1 MISASFVPY
10 QKPTARCL
18 FVVSPFPRKLSTGT
32 LVMVLFAT
40 LALLTTS
47 CAGETESRESASA
60 RTSKGQIVINN
71 FSFSPKIL
79 TLSLGATAT
88 WTNRDNVPHV
98 IASTEK
104 RFKESAVLKPGES
117 FSNAFVTGGTYSYFC
132 SIHPRMT
139 GKIIVK

>member
-1 MISASFVPY
+1 MSASFVPY
-10 QKPTARCL
+10 QKPTARCV

-32 LVMVLFAT
+32 LVMFLFAT
-40 LALLTTS
+40 LAFLTTT
-47 CAGETESRESASA
+47 CAEETESRESASA

-71 FSFSPKIL
+71 FSFSPEIL

-98 IASTEK
+98 IASTDK
-104 RFKESAVLKPGES
+104 RFKESAVLKTGGS
-117 FSNAFVTGGTYSYFC
+117 FSNAFVTAGTYSYFC